1 MFLQNSLL
9 HVLVFQGVSRM
20 PASSPPKAKSVVCL
34 MECLKTKCEIPDITA
49 DQAEVVRELFET
61 SSTGTPLGEIV
72 SHLSTEST
80 ELLELETASYSLSV
94 QRPDRDLHRGG
105 EIILY
110 WHQLQEVITHRE
122 AVARAIRQDG

>member
-1 MFLQNSLL
+1 
-9 HVLVFQGVSRM
+9 
-20 PASSPPKAKSVVCL
+20 
-34 MECLKTKCEIPDITA
+34 MECLKTKCEIPDITT
-49 DQAEVVRELFET
+49 DQAKVVRELFET
-61 SSTGTPLGEIV
+61 NSTGTPLGDMV
-72 SHLSTEST
+72 GHLSTTSVDLYEFRTTSF
-80 ELLELETASYSLSV
+80 SLSV